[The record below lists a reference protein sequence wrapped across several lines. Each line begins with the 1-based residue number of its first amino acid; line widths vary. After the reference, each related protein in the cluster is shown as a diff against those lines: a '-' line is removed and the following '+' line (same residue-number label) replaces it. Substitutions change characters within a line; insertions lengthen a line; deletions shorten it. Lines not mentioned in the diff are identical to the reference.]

1 LLVNPVFQKS
11 EDKAFAQK
19 VGKIFEDGFFNTR
32 RPDGVI
38 QKTSF
43 APSSIGPKYSG
54 SCSRRWV
61 LAFQGHN
68 WQETTQAINMA
79 IMNAG
84 SDAHERLQNILVEAG
99 VAVEIERELKLEYPP
114 VRGFADAIIEVDG
127 QQYVGEF
134 KTTRTEAFEHYQF
147 SGKPNASHVLQVM
160 IYMYITGLPG
170 FVMYQNSNSREL
182 LVLTV
187 KFDETLINYTLD
199 WLTQVYDAYKQGKL
213 PTRDLYAYGTKPSKV
228 CDSCPVRQACADLPA
243 GDITIGKF
251 EPKK

>member
-1 LLVNPVFQKS
+1 LLVNANFQKS
-11 EDKAFAQK
+11 DEKSFAEK
-19 VGKIFEDGFFNTR
+19 VGRLFEDGFLKSK
-32 RPDGVI
+32 RPDGFM

-61 LAFQGHN
+61 LAFQGHT
-68 WQETTQAINMA
+68 WEETTEAINIA
-79 IMNAG
+79 VMNAG
-84 SDAHERLQNILVEAG
+84 SDAHERLQQILVDAG

-114 VRGFADAIIEVDG
+114 IRGFADAIIEIDG

-147 SGKPNASHVLQVM
+147 AGKPNASHILQVM

-182 LVLTV
+182 LVLPV
-187 KFDETLINYTLD
+187 ELDEELLNYTLN
-199 WLTQVYDAYKQGKL
+199 WLKQVYDAYKANQL
-213 PTRDLYAYGTKPSKV
+213 PTRDLYNRWGKPSPTCK
-228 CDSCPVRQACADLPA
+228 SCPVRQACADLPD

-251 EPKK
+251 EI